1 MTFISSRVDKSLLG
15 AASAPPDKANGHG
28 GCVVKGHRQRL
39 SAGQQLIRLVQF
51 HGDAQL
57 QALVALMSRAESISS
72 LARCTPRMRGSVFN
86 ASQSGTRLTRRKVME
101 NPLAQ

>member
-1 MTFISSRVDKSLLG
+1 MTFISSKVDKPLIG
-15 AASAPPDKANGHG
+15 AASAPPDKANGHR

-39 SAGQQLIRLVQF
+39 GAGQQLIRLVHF

-57 QALVALMSRAESISS
+57 QALVALMSRNESIS
-72 LARCTPRMRGSVFN
+72 LARCTPRMRGSLFN
-86 ASQSGTRLTRRKVME
+86 ASQSGTRLKRGEVME